1 LRERLVRK
9 NQDLTPDMRTSFRTK
24 VFVASVVAAA
34 VSLIALAALL
44 SWQVR
49 SQQRSAIER
58 RLADE
63 ARLVADLLSQAPA
76 IDGRALD
83 AEADRLGQLVSA
95 RITFVAEDG
104 RVVGDST
111 QPAETLDSLENHAL
125 RPEVVAAREQGFGT
139 SQRHSTTVDTDM
151 LYVAV
156 RASHPVVRYVR
167 LALPLADVD
176 DEQLAAIRRAALTAM
191 AVAIPLALIVAWVL
205 SAPLARRVQAIAS
218 VAARYSAG
226 DLSRSTYDY
235 GTDELGTVARAL
247 DTSVQELGG
256 RLEEL
261 SRDRARMG
269 AILAGMVEGVLVV
282 DRQGRLQLVNRA
294 AQEMLRVDASA
305 TSRSYL
311 EVIRHP
317 DIASQLTRALGGEDA
332 GRQEVALTRDPGRT
346 FIARAAPVSGSGGG
360 GAVLVLHDITDLRRA
375 DQIRRDFVANVSHEL
390 RTPLTA
396 IRGYVE
402 ALLDDP
408 ADPDGTRRFL
418 EIIARHTTRMERLV
432 KDLLRLARLDARQEA
447 LEMARCDVR
456 QIFTGVI
463 ADLSPSIEA
472 KQQRVAIAVQQDA
485 LQVDGD
491 PAKLHDIVR
500 NLVENAV
507 NYSPDGADVTLAASR
522 QNGKY
527 TITVADSGPGIPP
540 EDLGRVFE
548 RFYRVDKSRARP
560 GGTGLGLAIVKH
572 LVELHGGE
580 ARAENAAT
588 GGAVFTVT
596 LPATEGV

>member
-1 LRERLVRK
+1 
-9 NQDLTPDMRTSFRTK
+9 MRTSFRTK
-24 VFVASVVAAA
+24 AFVASMIAAA
-34 VSLIALAALL
+34 VSIVAVAALL

-49 SQQRSAIER
+49 GQQRSALEN
-58 RLADE
+58 RLTDE
-63 ARLVADLLSQAPA
+63 ARLIAELLSQAPG
-76 IDGRALD
+76 IDGPALD
-83 AEADRLGQLVSA
+83 AEADRLGQLVST

-111 QPAETLDSLENHAL
+111 QPADALGTLENHAL
-125 RPEVVAAREQGFGT
+125 RPEVVAARDQGIGT
-139 SQRHSTTVDTDM
+139 SQRYSTTVDTDM
-151 LYVAV
+151 MYVAA
-156 RASHPVVRYVR
+156 RATHPVVRYVR
-167 LALPLADVD
+167 LALPLTSVT
-176 DEQLAAIRRAALTAM
+176 EQLAAIRRAALTAM
-191 AVAIPLALIVAWVL
+191 GVAIPLALIVSWIL

-218 VAARYSAG
+218 VAGRYSGG

-317 DIASQLTRALGGEDA
+317 DIAAQLTRALGGDDA
-332 GRQEVALTRDPGRT
+332 GSQEVALSRDPGRT
-346 FIARAAPVSGSGGG
+346 FIARAAPVSGTGGG

-402 ALLDDP
+402 ALLDEP
-408 ADPDGTRRFL
+408 ADAESTQKFL

-432 KDLLRLARLDARQEA
+432 KDLLRLARLDARQEV

-456 QIFTGVI
+456 QLFNGII
-463 ADLSPSIEA
+463 ADLSPTIEA
-472 KQQRVAIAVQQDA
+472 KGQRVAIDVPSDA
-485 LQVDGD
+485 THVDGD

-507 NYSPDGADVTLAASR
+507 NYSPDGADVKLAAAR
-522 QNGKY
+522 VNGRY

-540 EDLGRVFE
+540 EDLARVFE

-580 ARAENAAT
+580 ARAENRSS
-588 GGAVFTVT
+588 GGAVFTVI
-596 LPATEGV
+596 LPAGSS